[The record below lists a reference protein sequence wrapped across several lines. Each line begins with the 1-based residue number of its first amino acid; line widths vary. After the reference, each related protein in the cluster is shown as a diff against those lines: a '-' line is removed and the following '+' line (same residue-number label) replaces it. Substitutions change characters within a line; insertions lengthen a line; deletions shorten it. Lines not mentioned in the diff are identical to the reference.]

1 MNKHLKDKYNE
12 TFKVVE
18 KIVNEWD
25 PVDLLAIDCPDDEY
39 EFEIQRIVSAT
50 LAVNNAEE
58 LAGKINEILYKA
70 FEEDFKKSKDCL
82 AIADKILKML
92 LNYRVL

>member
-1 MNKHLKDKYNE
+1 MSNKHLKDNYNE
-12 TFKVVE
+12 TFKVVK

-25 PVDLLAIDCPDDEY
+25 PVDLLSIDCPEDEY
-39 EFEIQRIVSAT
+39 EFEIQQIVSAT
-50 LAVNNAEE
+50 RSLNNVEE

-82 AIADKILKML
+82 MIADKILKRL
-92 LNYRVL
+92 FS